1 MNKQILMMAALLS
14 ASTIA
19 MAQDTYIND
28 RLTAT
33 DDVNGSA
40 RYVGMGGALGALG
53 ADLSVIGSNPA
64 GIGLYR
70 KSEIGLTFGAVVP
83 NNTNGWDFD
92 TYRSNS
98 ERLARGSFDQLG
110 FVWNMKVNGDVLK
123 HVNVAI
129 NYQKKANYNM
139 GFYADSPNLN
149 GLSQMDQVAELA
161 DAGFDTDYNLA
172 GLALD
177 NNFLSKDAQG
187 VFNGYRGDRSE
198 YTRHQRGGLKAY
210 DFNIAFNIKDR
221 FYTGLTF
228 GIDDIDYLSWST
240 YYEQNTD
247 PAGQYGDYTLYNNR
261 EVDGTGLNVKL
272 GFIARPIEDSP
283 LRIGLA
289 IESPTWYRMKSSVL
303 YDLTDNVD
311 NVVTEQPESYLE
323 YTVRTPWRTR
333 VSLGSTVD
341 RVLAWG
347 VEYEY
352 ANMSKTVM
360 GYPTWE
366 DDGYHNSFASTKDLA
381 MNDLTNRTIRGQHTA
396 KVGMEIKP
404 VDPVAIR
411 VGYNFISK
419 RYKDN
424 PTFDQSYLDSHAM
437 NYQTSTDFMTLGP
450 TNIVTF
456 GLGYKY
462 KKFYAD
468 LAYKYRMQS
477 GKFYPFDDSFAQTGE
492 PFAVDYPQLAD
503 ASIRPV
509 DLNLNRHQVQLSL
522 GFKF

>member
-83 NNTNGWDFD
+83 NNTNGWDSD

-198 YTRHQRGGLKAY
+198 YTRHQRGGMKAY

-381 MNDLTNRTIRGQHTA
+381 MNDLTKRTIRGQHTA

-411 VGYNFISK
+411 VGYNFISN

-424 PTFDQSYLDSHAM
+424 PTFDQSYIDSHAM